1 MNAKRSLNG
10 MDIETKATRSDRTN
24 VEVSGALAGL
34 VGGVMMAI
42 VGAILALAIGDDLWK
57 APKLIAT
64 FVVSPDSVAAPGFL
78 AGPVIIGSVIHL
90 ALSVL
95 FGLGFGILTTRIWKM
110 PLAYGAPMVFGF
122 VYGLAIWLIAYFI
135 VLPLL
140 NPLIL
145 EIYAPSFLIQNLTYG
160 ISVGLAYGLLHSSSR
175 SEITATRRLQRGAV
189 KTAR

>member
-1 MNAKRSLNG
+1 
-10 MDIETKATRSDRTN
+10 MDIETKATRSDRTS
-24 VEVSGALAGL
+24 VEMSGALAGL

-64 FVVSPDSVAAPGFL
+64 FVVSPDSAAAPGFL
-78 AGPVIIGSVIHL
+78 AGPVIIGSMIHL

-95 FGLGFGILTTRIWKM
+95 FGVGFGILTTRIWKM

-135 VLPLL
+135 VLPLI

-160 ISVGLAYGLLHSSSR
+160 ISVGLAYGLLHASSR
-175 SEITATRRLQRGAV
+175 GEITAGRRLQRGEV

>member
-1 MNAKRSLNG
+1 MNVKRSLDG
-10 MDIETKATRSDRTN
+10 MEIETKATHSQRTS

-64 FVVSPDSVAAPGFL
+64 FVVSPDTAATPGFL

-90 ALSVL
+90 TLSAL
-95 FGLGFGILTTRIWKM
+95 FGVGFGILTTRLWKM

-145 EIYAPSFLIQNLTYG
+145 DIYAPSFLIQNLTYG
-160 ISVGLAYGLLHSSSR
+160 ISVGLAYGFLHSSSR
-175 SEITATRRLQRGAV
+175 SAITAARGRQHGAM

>member
-1 MNAKRSLNG
+1 MNVKRSLDG
-10 MDIETKATRSDRTN
+10 MEIETKATHSQRTS
-24 VEVSGALAGL
+24 VEMSGALAGL

-42 VGAILALAIGDDLWK
+42 VGAILALTIGDDLWK

-64 FVVSPDSVAAPGFL
+64 FVVSPDTVATPGFL

-90 ALSVL
+90 TLSVL
-95 FGLGFGILTTRIWKM
+95 FGVGFGILTTRLWKM

-145 EIYAPSFLIQNLTYG
+145 DIYAPSFLIQNLTYG
-160 ISVGLAYGLLHSSSR
+160 VSVGLAYGFLHSSSR
-175 SEITATRRLQRGAV
+175 SAITLARGRQHGAI